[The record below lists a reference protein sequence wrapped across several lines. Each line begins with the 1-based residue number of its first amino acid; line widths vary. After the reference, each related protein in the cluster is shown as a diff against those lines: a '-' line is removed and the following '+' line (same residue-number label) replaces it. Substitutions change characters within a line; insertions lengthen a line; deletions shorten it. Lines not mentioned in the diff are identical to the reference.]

1 MKHAVKHLLA
11 ASLVATSA
19 VCAVPAIARGAPDSF
34 ADLVAQV
41 QPAVVNISTT
51 TQVEVARGGEFP
63 GLPPGHPLE
72 QFFKRFP
79 QEQAPGNNSGK
90 NSGKDKSD
98 EDDAPAPATRE
109 ARSLGSGFII
119 DPAGYIVTNNHVI
132 TGQDEDK
139 VVDKIQI
146 SLGDNEKYQARV
158 VGRDAAS
165 DLALLKIESKKPLAF
180 VKFGN
185 SDAVRVGDWALAVG
199 NPFGV
204 GQSVTAGIV
213 SALHRDVEG
222 AQYPFFIQTDASI
235 NRGNSGGP
243 MFNTNGE
250 VIGINSAIYSPS
262 GGNVGIGFSI
272 PSSYALKIIDQLKT
286 TGRVKR
292 GYLGVNIQSL
302 DEDTATGLGLSSNDG
317 AAIVNVNPNTPAS
330 KAGLRV
336 GDIITAFNGK
346 KVSNSREL
354 SLAVSETP
362 IGSPGTI
369 DMIRD
374 GKPTQIKVIVGD
386 LPGGDPL
393 RFAQGTPEPKKAEP
407 KSASSKGLRQSLG
420 VSVSALTDE
429 MRGQLKID
437 KMVSG
442 VIISGL
448 NPNSDAAQKGLAA
461 GDIII
466 AINRMPTNT
475 PDAAAAA
482 VDAAR
487 KGGAEIVALQV
498 RRGENVFF
506 RGIKLQPVKN

>member
-1 MKHAVKHLLA
+1 MATQLMKPVLKHLLIA
-11 ASLVATSA
+11 AALAGTTALSA
-19 VCAVPAIARGAPDSF
+19 PAFARAAPDSF

-41 QPAVVNISTT
+41 QPAVVNISTI
-51 TQVEVARGGEFP
+51 TQVEVGRTGAGIP

-72 QFFKRFP
+72 QFFKRMP
-79 QEQAPGNNSGK
+79 QDQNQN
-90 NSGKDKSD
+90 DKD
-98 EDDAPAPATRE
+98 EDGSKPMTRE

-119 DPAGYIVTNNHVI
+119 DASGYIVTNNHVI
-132 TGQDEDK
+132 TGQDEEK
-139 VVDKIQI
+139 IVDKIRI
-146 SLGDNEKYQARV
+146 TLGNNEKYDARV
-158 VGRDAAS
+158 VGRDAAA
-165 DLALLKIESKKPLAF
+165 DLALLKIDAKKPLPF

-185 SDAVRVGDWALAVG
+185 SDVVRVGDWALAVG

-243 MFNTNGE
+243 MFNTAGD

-272 PSSYALKIIDQLKT
+272 PASYATKIIDQLKAN
-286 TGRVKR
+286 GRVKR

-302 DEDTATGLGLSSNDG
+302 DEDTATGLGLASNDG

-330 KAGLRV
+330 KAGLKV

-362 IGSPGTI
+362 IGSAGTV
-369 DMIRD
+369 DLIRD
-374 GKPTQIKVIVGD
+374 GKPTQIKVVVGD

-393 RFAQGTPEPKKAEP
+393 RLGQTTPEPKKDEP
-407 KSASSKGLRQSLG
+407 KSASTKGVRQSLG
-420 VSVSALTDE
+420 LSVGAITDE
-429 MRGQLKID
+429 IRTQLKLD
-437 KMVSG
+437 KSVTG
-442 VIISGL
+442 VIVTGL
-448 NPNSDAAQKGLAA
+448 NQNSDAAQKGLAA
-461 GDIII
+461 GDVII
-466 AINRMPTNT
+466 AINRTPINT
-475 PDAAAAA
+475 PEAAAA
-482 VDAAR
+482 VIDAAR
-487 KGGAEIVALQV
+487 KAGQEIVALQV
-498 RRGENVFF
+498 RRGDNVFF
-506 RGIKLQPVKN
+506 RGIKLQPQPK

>member
-1 MKHAVKHLLA
+1 MKIAVKQTLMA
-11 ASLVATSA
+11 AMVASA
-19 VCAVPAIARGAPDSF
+19 ALMTAPAIARAAPESF

-51 TQVEVARGGEFP
+51 TQVEVGRTGNFP

-72 QFFKRFP
+72 QFFKRMP
-79 QEQAPGNNSGK
+79 QEQGEGK
-90 NSGKDKSD
+90 GDKD
-98 EDDAPAPATRE
+98 DDSKPMTRE

-119 DPAGYIVTNNHVI
+119 DATGFIVTNNHVI
-132 TGQDEDK
+132 TGQDEEK
-139 VVDKIQI
+139 VVDKIRI
-146 SLGDNEKYQARV
+146 TLGTGEKYDARV
-158 VGRDAAS
+158 VGRDAAA
-165 DLALLKIESKKPLAF
+165 DIAVLKIEPKKSLPF

-185 SDAVRVGDWALAVG
+185 SDTVRVGDWALAVG

-243 MFNTNGE
+243 MFNTTGE

-272 PSSYALKIIDQLKT
+272 PSTYASKIVDQLKT
-286 TGRVKR
+286 SGRVKR

-302 DEDTATGLGLSSNDG
+302 DEDTATGLGMSSNDG

-330 KAGLRV
+330 KAGLKV

-362 IGSPGTI
+362 IGSAGTV
-369 DMIRD
+369 DLIRD
-374 GKPTQIKVIVGD
+374 GKPTQIKVVVGD

-393 RFAQGTPEPKKAEP
+393 RLGQTAPEPKKEEP
-407 KSASSKGLRQSLG
+407 KTASSNGVRQSLG
-420 VSVSALTDE
+420 LSVGSLTEE
-429 MRGQLKID
+429 MRQQLKLD
-437 KMVSG
+437 KSVTGVMVT
-442 VIISGL
+442 GL
-448 NPNSDAAQKGLAA
+448 NQNSDAAQKGLAA

-475 PDAAAAA
+475 PEAAAAA
-482 VDAAR
+482 IDTAR
-487 KGGAEIVALQV
+487 KAGQEIVALQV

-506 RGIKLQPVKN
+506 RGVKLQPVKK

>member
-1 MKHAVKHLLA
+1 MMKTVVKQTLMAAMIATAALA
-11 ASLVATSA
+11 GQS
-19 VCAVPAIARGAPDSF
+19 AIARAAPESF

-51 TQVEVARGGEFP
+51 TQVAVGRAGTFP

-72 QFFKRFP
+72 QFFKRMP
-79 QEQAPGNNSGK
+79 QDQDDS
-90 NSGKDKSD
+90 KDDKD
-98 EDDAPAPATRE
+98 EDNKPATRE

-119 DPAGYIVTNNHVI
+119 DASGIIVTNNHVI

-139 VVDKIQI
+139 VVDKIRI
-146 SLGDNEKYQARV
+146 TLGTGEKFDARV
-158 VGRDAAS
+158 IGRDAAS
-165 DLALLKIESKKPLAF
+165 DLAVLKIESKKALPF

-185 SDAVRVGDWALAVG
+185 SDSVRVGDWALAVG

-243 MFNTNGE
+243 MFNTAGE

-272 PSSYALKIIDQLKT
+272 PATYASKIVDQLKAS
-286 TGRVKR
+286 GRVKR

-302 DEDTATGLGLSSNDG
+302 DEDTATGLGLTSSDG

-330 KAGLRV
+330 KAGLKV

-362 IGSPGTI
+362 IGSPGTV
-369 DMIRD
+369 DLIRD
-374 GKPTQIKVIVGD
+374 GKPTQIKVVVGD

-393 RFAQGTPEPKKAEP
+393 RLGQAAPETKKEEPKT
-407 KSASSKGLRQSLG
+407 ASSRGVRQSLG
-420 VSVSALTDE
+420 LSVGSLTDQ
-429 MRGQLKID
+429 MRQQLKLD
-437 KMVSG
+437 KSVTG
-442 VIISGL
+442 VLVTGI
-448 NPNSDAAQKGLAA
+448 NQNSDAAQKGLIA

-475 PDAAAAA
+475 PEAAAAA
-482 VDAAR
+482 IDSAR
-487 KGGAEIVALQV
+487 KAGQEIVALQV
-498 RRGENVFF
+498 RRGENMFF
-506 RGIKLQPVKN
+506 RGVKLQPLKE

>member
-1 MKHAVKHLLA
+1 MKIRFKHIGVAMALA
-11 ASLVATSA
+11 TAGLTGSTVL
-19 VCAVPAIARGAPDSF
+19 ARGAPDSF

-51 TQVEVARGGEFP
+51 TQVEIASQEGGAQ
-63 GLPPGHPLE
+63 GLPPGLE
-72 QFFKRFP
+72 QFFRRMP
-79 QEQAPGNNSGK
+79 QDQQPGKKMPKK
-90 NSGKDKSD
+90 NDD
-98 EDDAPAPATRE
+98 DDDAGAPTTRE
-109 ARSLGSGFII
+109 ARSLGSGFLV
-119 DPAGYIVTNNHVI
+119 DPAGFIVTNNHVI
-132 TGQDEDK
+132 TGQNEDS
-139 VVDKIQI
+139 VVDKIHVT
-146 SLGDNEKYQARV
+146 LGDGQKFDAKV
-158 VGRDAAS
+158 VGRDVAA
-165 DLALLKIESKKPLAF
+165 DLAVLKIDTKSPLPF

-185 SDAVRVGDWALAVG
+185 SETVRVGDWALAVG

-243 MFNTNGE
+243 MFNTAGE
-250 VIGINSAIYSPS
+250 VIGINTAIYSPS

-272 PSSYALKIIDQLKT
+272 PSTYAGKIVDQLKAN
-286 TGRVKR
+286 GRVKR

-302 DEDTATGLGLSSNDG
+302 DDDTATGLGMKNNDG

-330 KAGLRV
+330 RAGLKV

-369 DMIRD
+369 DLIRD
-374 GKPTQIKVIVGD
+374 GRPTQIKVMVGD

-393 RFAQGTPEPKKAEP
+393 RLAQGEPKKEEP
-407 KSASSKGLRQSLG
+407 KSKSASGVRQSLG
-420 VSVSALTDE
+420 VSVDSLTGE
-429 MRGQLKID
+429 LRAQLKLD
-437 KMVSG
+437 KSVEG
-442 VIISGL
+442 VVITGL
-448 NPNSDAAQKGLAA
+448 NPNSDAAQKGLQP
-461 GDIII
+461 GDVII
-466 AINRMPTNT
+466 AINRQPTT
-475 PDAAAAA
+475 TAAQAVLA

-487 KGGAEIVALQV
+487 KAGQEIVALQV

-506 RGIKLQPVKN
+506 RGIKLQPVRN